1 MKPGIEHDRAWDDV
15 KSRWPRENC
24 QSIRFPE
31 IGSSTRMIDRI
42 AAGG

>member
-1 MKPGIEHDRAWDDV
+1 MKPGIEHDRAWYDV

-31 IGSSTRMIDRI
+31 IGSSATIIGRI
-42 AAGG
+42 AADR